1 MEQFKYINKMNIEDV
16 KWSSYF
22 KDEIKSYEVFEKIFD
37 NEVKNYYNIDKEIN
51 KINLKNLFLLD
62 FYYNNTKLADFFEHV
77 IYDTM
82 KTIDNSVTLIYIK
95 DKEQAFIIVKSFEM
109 VNENKVM
116 IPFFKYYVG
125 KENNSFFFNRL
136 NNSFKNNE
144 TLVVI
149 NYQN

>member
-1 MEQFKYINKMNIEDV
+1 MEQFKYINQLSIEDV
-16 KWSSYF
+16 NWSSYF

-37 NEVKNYYNIDKEIN
+37 NEVKNYYNINKNIN

-62 FYYNNTKLADFFEHV
+62 FYYNNTQLADFFEHV

-82 KTIDNSVTLIYIK
+82 KTINNSVTLIYIRDNK
-95 DKEQAFIIVKSFEM
+95 DAFIIVKSFEM

-116 IPFFKYYVG
+116 IPFFKYYIN
-125 KENNSFFFNRL
+125 KKNNNHFFNTL
-136 NNSFKNNE
+136 NNSFKNDEN
-144 TLVVI
+144 LVII

>member
-1 MEQFKYINKMNIEDV
+1 MEQFKYINKMSIEDV

-22 KDEIKSYEVFEKIFD
+22 KDEIESYDIFEKIFD
-37 NEVKNYYNIDKEIN
+37 NEVKNFYNIDKNIN

-62 FYYNNTKLADFFEHV
+62 FYYNNTQLADFFEHV

-82 KTIDNSVTLIYIK
+82 KTIDNSVTLIYLK
-95 DKEQAFIIVKSFEM
+95 NSDQALIIVKSYEM

-125 KENNSFFFNRL
+125 KENNNSFFSRL
-136 NNSFKNNE
+136 NESFRDDE
-144 TLVVI
+144 TLIII

>member
-1 MEQFKYINKMNIEDV
+1 MEQFKYINKMSIEDV

-22 KDEIKSYEVFEKIFD
+22 KDEVKNYEVFEKIFD
-37 NEVKNYYNIDKEIN
+37 NEVKNYYNIDKDIN

-62 FYYNNTKLADFFEHV
+62 FYYNNTKLADFFEHI

-125 KENNSFFFNRL
+125 KENNSIFFNRL
-136 NNSFKNNE
+136 DNSFKKNE

>member
-1 MEQFKYINKMNIEDV
+1 MEQFKYINKMSIEDV

-22 KDEIKSYEVFEKIFD
+22 KDEIKNYEVFEKIFD
-37 NEVKNYYNIDKEIN
+37 NEVKNYYNIDKDIN

-62 FYYNNTKLADFFEHV
+62 FYYNNTKLADFFEHI

-125 KENNSFFFNRL
+125 KENNSIFFNRL
-136 NNSFKNNE
+136 NNSFKKNE

>member
-1 MEQFKYINKMNIEDV
+1 MEQFKYINKMSIEDV

-22 KDEIKSYEVFEKIFD
+22 KDEVKNYEVFEKIFD
-37 NEVKNYYNIDKEIN
+37 NEVKNYYNIDKDIN
-51 KINLKNLFLLD
+51 KINLKNLFLLY
-62 FYYNNTKLADFFEHV
+62 FYYNNTKLADFFEHI

-125 KENNSFFFNRL
+125 KENNSIFFNRL
-136 NNSFKNNE
+136 NNSFKKNE